1 LNLEKIKCTCRNTG
15 AKVIKITRDMKKKNG
30 VAVLEPYDKKPQLL
44 TILLTPD
51 YKELMFKY
59 IKFICRDER
68 IIFYSTVIRFST
80 VPSS

>member
-1 LNLEKIKCTCRNTG
+1 
-15 AKVIKITRDMKKKNG
+15 MKKIANYYVKKIIEGSLVNKVG

-51 YKELMFKY
+51 YKQLIFKY

-68 IIFYSTVIRFST
+68 ITYSPPFTWFR
-80 VPSS
+80 

>member
-1 LNLEKIKCTCRNTG
+1 LFHNNFKG
-15 AKVIKITRDMKKKNG
+15 SKITKILETYKRNKVG

-51 YKELMFKY
+51 YKELIFKY

-68 IIFYSTVIRFST
+68 ITFY
-80 VPSS
+80 